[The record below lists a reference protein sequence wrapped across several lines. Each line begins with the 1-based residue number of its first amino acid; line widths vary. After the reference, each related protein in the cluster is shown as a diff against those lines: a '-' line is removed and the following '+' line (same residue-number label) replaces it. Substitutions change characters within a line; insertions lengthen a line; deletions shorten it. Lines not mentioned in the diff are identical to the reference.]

1 MALHVNDAGVW
12 KSASA
17 LFVKDDGT
25 WKRAQRFFVKDAG
38 VWYQVLQA
46 EIPREATST
55 SSVPAATSYFS
66 DAELDNPLLVKRLTI
81 PAAVSITAPAGSNY
95 AMSIRHRGWK
105 GDLIIDVF
113 GTMSGRGGTVA
124 LGVGGDVIFANGVG
138 DDGQKAIIN
147 NYGLMRSG
155 GGPGGRGG
163 QGGNGNYQSPYQY
176 QEGPTWSNAYPG
188 YFFIVPPSGSLGS
201 QWAGVDLG
209 PISSG
214 AYVNGWY
221 YYSGAWVS
229 GISNQIYRV
238 QTRYNT
244 IATTGGAPGA
254 GGRGQGSDGANTVG
268 AAGLGPSGSG
278 AGYGGTGGT
287 GGGWG
292 LPGNTGGTGGTG
304 NVSGGAA
311 GLVGGLAGFV
321 IGTPAN
327 AIFNNYG
334 TALGR

>member
-1 MALHVNDAGVW
+1 MALHVKNSGVW
-12 KSASA
+12 QSVSA

-81 PAAVSITAPAGSNY
+81 PAAVSITAPAGTNY
-95 AMSIRHRGWK
+95 AMTIRHRGWK
-105 GDLIIDVF
+105 GDLIIDNF

-124 LGVGGDVIFANGVG
+124 LGVGGDVIFTNGVG
-138 DDGQKAIIN
+138 DDGQKAIVN
-147 NYGLMRSG
+147 NYGTMRSG

-163 QGGNGNYQSPYQY
+163 QGGNGSYQSPYTY
-176 QEGPTWSNAYPG
+176 QEGPRAYNGNLWHYPTAASWDN
-188 YFFIVPPSGSLGS
+188 VNLG
-201 QWAGVDLG
+201 WAGSS

-214 AYVNGWY
+214 GWLY
-221 YYSGAWVS
+221 YQGAQFSGS
-229 GISNQIYRV
+229 QYYIYRT
-238 QTRYNT
+238 QTRYTQVN
-244 IATTGGAPGA
+244 TTGGAPGA

-321 IGTPAN
+321 ISTPDN
-327 AIFNNYG
+327 VIFNNYG